1 MLVTETFS
9 RTNSW
14 FFLARLTPGQT
25 RSQMAFEG
33 KVDDPSQRVAGGEW
47 TRTARHMNLLRTAP
61 QLHCVIITF
70 LLSSFVRFF
79 SRARFL
85 LLPFNKEKKRI
96 KNVET
101 KVVGKRDVESNAR
114 KAQLLGKFVV
124 ASSLMNLLL
133 LWCLQSGHVLGRGKI
148 SNWIERE
155 MNHFCEKCDFL
166 GNDDDTAETWAL
178 LGDGFSFH
186 KNLDPSDTFWMTNPA
201 SQNLFCL
208 LYQCP
213 RLALGFA
220 ARKAI
225 PRKQHQVL
233 REDRSTNDDRGKRK
247 SKRNVKKFHF
257 ENNKILCSMLL
268 ACYATCNRLSFAL
281 LTLYTARF

>member
-1 MLVTETFS
+1 MPQDDWQYISTTTLSATAKKCSSGNARHRNIFPDEFLVFS
-9 RTNSW
+9 
-14 FFLARLTPGQT
+14 LARLTPGQT
-25 RSQMAFEG
+25 RNRMAFEG
-33 KVDDPSQRVAGGEW
+33 KVDDPSERVAGGEW

-133 LWCLQSGHVLGRGKI
+133 FWCLQSCHVLGLVKI

-155 MNHFCEKCDFL
+155 MNHFLVINMIFL
-166 GNDDDTAETWAL
+166 EATMTLPRPGHCWEMVY
-178 LGDGFSFH
+178 GFLRISIQPMI
-186 KNLDPSDTFWMTNPA
+186 DPA
-201 SQNLFCL
+201 S
-208 LYQCP
+208 
-213 RLALGFA
+213 R
-220 ARKAI
+220 
-225 PRKQHQVL
+225 
-233 REDRSTNDDRGKRK
+233 
-247 SKRNVKKFHF
+247 
-257 ENNKILCSMLL
+257 
-268 ACYATCNRLSFAL
+268 
-281 LTLYTARF
+281 